1 MVHVDIIRA
10 MRIRCLS
17 IILLTTFAAHAAELV
32 RLPTGVSLDPV
43 AESHAV
49 GNFPLAMAVAP
60 GGERVALLL
69 NGWRQQG
76 VQIVDRKSGA
86 VIQTLPQIAAFIG
99 LAFST
104 DGKTLYASGGN
115 DDSIFIY
122 RWNGSEATADGK
134 IDLVER
140 PKPLPNAKP
149 ADPVGI
155 QYPAG
160 IATSRDGRV
169 LYIAENLGDTLA
181 VLDLSTRRVIQ
192 RVRTDRYP
200 YTVVCDAHGDV
211 YVSAWGDN
219 TVNRFRAN
227 ANGTLRRTA
236 RIAVGRHP
244 SAMVIRGTRLYVTS
258 ASTDSISVVDTA
270 TSKVIRTLNDA
281 PPAGPR
287 EGSTPNALAL
297 SRDGT
302 RLFVAEAD
310 SNAVAVFDVAA
321 GKLLGRIPVEW
332 YPSAL
337 ALDGDDLLVI
347 NAKGRGTRANP
358 NHAQPDKRYP
368 PDSRDYTLGQLDGSL
383 MSLPTAIA
391 MSKLSSFTR
400 HVAHANGWDTTRAA
414 HRYPVFKHVIYIIKE
429 NRTYDQVLGDMK
441 EGDGDASLV
450 FFPENVSPNHHAL
463 ARRFGLFDRFFTN
476 AEVSA
481 QGHNWSTAAY
491 SNDYLEKTVQSVYSD
506 RGRDY
511 DYEGKNRDHVV
522 DDDDDVNAPAAGY
535 LWDLALRKKI
545 SLRNYGE
552 FAGKA
557 DDVSD
562 AAGKQTIGFRRALR
576 DTTSPDFPPFDMKI
590 SDQTRAD
597 VWLREFKEY
606 VERGSLPA
614 LEIVRLPNDHTE
626 GAAAGRPTPRAFMA
640 DNDLAMGRMIEAL
653 SHSPFWRDTAVFVV
667 EDDAQAGPD
676 HVDSHRSV
684 LLMISAWNR
693 GGLIHR
699 FVNTTDVLATMEEIL
714 GLDSMSQFDHYG
726 RPMRGL
732 FAEKPDLTPYDA
744 IKPRVPLDEKNPES
758 AESKK
763 TALLD
768 FSKPDAADDE
778 TLNLILWRTIKGEVP
793 YPGPTRA
800 AVGEMTR

>member
-1 MVHVDIIRA
+1 
-10 MRIRCLS
+10 MRICCLS
-17 IILLTTFAAHAAELV
+17 IVLLTAINTYAAEPV
-32 RLPTGVSLDPV
+32 RLPTGVSLDPA
-43 AESHAV
+43 AESHGV
-49 GNFPLAMAVAP
+49 GNFPLAIAVTP
-60 GGERVALLL
+60 EGGRVALLL

-76 VQIVDRKSGA
+76 VQIVDRNSGA
-86 VIQTLPQIAAFIG
+86 VIQTLPQVAAFIG
-99 LAFST
+99 LAFSN

-115 DDSIFIY
+115 DDSIFVY
-122 RWNGSEATADGK
+122 RWNGGEAAADGK

-140 PKPLPNAKP
+140 PKPEPSAKP
-149 ADPVGI
+149 KDPVGT

-160 IATSRDGRV
+160 ICMSRDGRF

-181 VLDLSTRRVIQ
+181 VLDVSTKRVIQ
-192 RVRTDRYP
+192 RMKTDRYP
-200 YTVVCDAHGDV
+200 YTVVADARGDL

-219 TVNRFRAN
+219 TVNRFRAD

-244 SAMVIRGTRLYVTS
+244 SAMVVRGARLYVAS

-270 TSKVIRTLNDA
+270 ISKVIRTLSDA

-297 SRDGT
+297 SRDGS

-310 SNAVAVFDVAA
+310 NNAVAVFEAVT

-337 ALDGDDLLVI
+337 ALDGDLLVV
-347 NAKGRGTRANP
+347 NAKGHGSRPNP
-358 NHAQPDKRYP
+358 NHVQPGTKLP
-368 PDSRDYTLGQLDGSL
+368 KDSRDYTLGQLEGSL
-383 MSLPTAIA
+383 MSIPAVIA
-391 MSKLSSFTR
+391 PSKLSSFTKR
-400 HVAHANGWDTTRAA
+400 VAHANGWDTTRGPR
-414 HRYPVFKHVIYIIKE
+414 RYPPFKHVIYVIKE

-476 AEVSA
+476 AETSA

-491 SNDYLEKTVQSVYSD
+491 SNDYLEKTMPSEYSS
-506 RGRDY
+506 RGRGY
-511 DYEGKNRDHVV
+511 DYEGTNRGRAV

-535 LWDLALRKKI
+535 LWDLAVRKKI

-552 FAGKA
+552 YAGNGE
-557 DDVSD
+557 DVRD
-562 AAGKQTIGFRRALR
+562 AVGKQYIGFRRALR
-576 DTTSPDFPPFDMKI
+576 DTTSPDYPPFNMNI
-590 SDQTRAD
+590 PDQTRAD
-597 VWLREFKEY
+597 VWLREFKQY
-606 VERGSLPA
+606 AERGDLPA

-626 GAAAGRPTPRAFMA
+626 GAATGKPTPRAYMA
-640 DNDLAMGRMIEAL
+640 DNDLALGRIVDAV

-693 GGLIHR
+693 AGLVHR

-714 GLDSMSQFDHYG
+714 GLDSLSQFDHYG

-732 FAEKPDLTPYDA
+732 FAEQPDLTPYGA
-744 IKPRVPLDEKNPES
+744 IKPGVPLDEKNPDS
-758 AESKK
+758 AQSKQS
-763 TALLD
+763 ALLD
-768 FSKPDAADDE
+768 FSKADAIDDA

-800 AVGEMTR
+800 AVGDMLR

>member
-1 MVHVDIIRA
+1 
-10 MRIRCLS
+10 MRIRCL
-17 IILLTTFAAHAAELV
+17 IIVLFIAINSHAADLV
-32 RLPTGVSLDPV
+32 RLPTGVSLDP
-43 AESHAV
+43 AAKSHSV
-49 GNFPLAMAVAP
+49 GNFPLAIAVAP
-60 GGERVALLL
+60 GGARVALLL

-86 VIQTLPQIAAFIG
+86 VVQTLPQIAAFIG
-99 LAFST
+99 LAFSA
-104 DGKTLYASGGN
+104 DGKMLYASGGN
-115 DDSIFIY
+115 DDSIFVY

-140 PKPLPNAKP
+140 PKPVPNAKP
-149 ADPVGI
+149 KDPVGI

-160 IATSRDGRV
+160 IATSRDGRF
-169 LYIAENLGDTLA
+169 LYVAENLGDTLA
-181 VLDLSTRRVIQ
+181 VIDLSTKRVIQ
-192 RVRTDRYP
+192 RVKTDRYP
-200 YTVVCDAHGDV
+200 YTVVVDARGEL

-227 ANGTLRRTA
+227 ADGTLRRTA
-236 RIAVGRHP
+236 RIVVGRHP
-244 SAMVIRGTRLYVTS
+244 SAMVVRGTRLYVAS
-258 ASTDSISVVDTA
+258 ASTDSISVVDTT

-297 SRDGT
+297 SRDGS
-302 RLFVAEAD
+302 RMFAAEAD
-310 SNAVAVFDVAA
+310 SNAVAVFDVAS

-337 ALDGDDLLVI
+337 ALDGDDLLVV
-347 NAKGRGTRANP
+347 NAKGGGSRPNPSQVQPGTKIP
-358 NHAQPDKRYP
+358 K
-368 PDSRDYTLGQLDGSL
+368 DSRDYTLGQLDGSL
-383 MSLPTAIA
+383 ISIPATIET
-391 MSKLSSFTR
+391 SKLASFTKR
-400 HVAHANGWDTTRAA
+400 VAHANGWDVTRAA
-414 HRYPVFKHVIYIIKE
+414 GRYPPFKHVIYIIKE

-441 EGDGDASLV
+441 EGDGDASLI

-463 ARRFGLFDRFFTN
+463 ARRFGLFDRFFVN

-491 SNDYLEKTVQSVYSD
+491 STDYLEKTMPSEYSS
-506 RGRDY
+506 RGREY
-511 DYEGKNRDHVV
+511 DYEGTNRDRVV

-535 LWDLALRKKI
+535 LWDLAVRKKL

-552 FAGKA
+552 YAGNG
-557 DDVSD
+557 DDVRD
-562 AAGKQTIGFRRALR
+562 AVGKQYIGFRRALR
-576 DTTSPDFPPFDMKI
+576 DTTSPDYPDFDMKI
-590 SDQTRAD
+590 PDQTRAD
-597 VWLREFKEY
+597 VWLREFKQY
-606 VERGSLPA
+606 VERGTLPA

-626 GAAAGRPTPRAFMA
+626 GAAAGKPTPRAFMA
-640 DNDLAMGRMIEAL
+640 DNDLALGRIIDAL

-693 GGLIHR
+693 GGLVHR

-714 GLDSMSQFDHYG
+714 GLDSLSQFDHYG

-732 FAEKPDLTPYDA
+732 FAENPDLTPYDT
-744 IKPRVPLDEKNPES
+744 IKPGVPLDEKNPES
-758 AESKK
+758 AQSKQS
-763 TALLD
+763 ALLD
-768 FSKPDAADDE
+768 FSRADAIDDA
-778 TLNLILWRTIKGEVP
+778 TLNLILWRTIKGDVP

-800 AVGEMTR
+800 AVGEILR

>member
-1 MVHVDIIRA
+1 

-17 IILLTTFAAHAAELV
+17 IILLIALKTHAVELA
-32 RLPTGVSLDPV
+32 RLPTGVSLDPA
-43 AESHAV
+43 AESHGV
-49 GNFPLAMAVAP
+49 GNFPLAIALAP

-76 VQIVDRKSGA
+76 VQIVDRKSGT
-86 VIQTLPQIAAFIG
+86 VVQTLPQIAAFIG

-115 DDSIFIY
+115 DDSIFVY

-140 PKPLPNAKP
+140 PKLIPNAKP
-149 ADPVGI
+149 KDPVGI
-155 QYPAG
+155 VYPAG
-160 IATSRDGRV
+160 IATSRDGRF

-192 RVRTDRYP
+192 RVKTDRYP
-200 YTVVCDAHGDV
+200 YTVVADARGDL

-227 ANGTLRRTA
+227 ANGTLRRIA
-236 RIAVGRHP
+236 RIAAGRHP
-244 SAMVIRGTRLYVTS
+244 SAMVIRGTRLYVAS
-258 ASTDSISVVDTA
+258 ASTDSISVVDTT
-270 TSKVIRTLNDA
+270 TSKVIRTLNDP

-287 EGSTPNALAL
+287 EGSTPNALAF
-297 SRDGT
+297 SRDGS

-310 SNAVAVFDVAA
+310 NNAVAVFDVAA

-337 ALDGDDLLVI
+337 ALDGDDLLVV
-347 NAKGRGTRANP
+347 NAKGRGSRPNP
-358 NHAQPDKRYP
+358 NRSQPGPKLL

-383 MSLPTAIA
+383 MSIPVGTAA
-391 MSKLSSFTR
+391 LKLASFTKR
-400 HVAHANGWDTTRAA
+400 VAHANGWDATRGTSG
-414 HRYPVFKHVIYIIKE
+414 YTPFKHVIYIIKE

-463 ARRFGLFDRFFTN
+463 ARRFGLFDRFFVN

-481 QGHNWSTAAY
+481 SGHNWSTAAY
-491 SNDYLEKTVQSVYSD
+491 STDYLEKSMPSEYSS
-506 RGRDY
+506 RGRAY
-511 DYEGKNRDHVV
+511 DYEGTNRGRVV
-522 DDDDDVNAPAAGY
+522 DDDDDVNAPASGY
-535 LWDLALRKKI
+535 LWDLAVRKKI

-552 FAGKA
+552 YVGNGE
-557 DDVSD
+557 DVRD
-562 AAGKQTIGFRRALR
+562 AVGKQYIGFRRALR
-576 DTTSPDFPPFDMKI
+576 DTTSPEYPPFNMNI
-590 SDQTRAD
+590 PDQTRVD
-597 VWLREFKEY
+597 VWLREFNQY
-606 VERGSLPA
+606 IERGSLPA

-626 GAAAGRPTPRAFMA
+626 GATEKKPTPRAFMA
-640 DNDLAMGRMIEAL
+640 DNDLALGRIIDAL

-667 EDDAQAGPD
+667 EDDAQSGPD

-693 GGLIHR
+693 GGLVHR
-699 FVNTTDVLATMEEIL
+699 FLNTTDVLATMEEIL
-714 GLDSMSQFDHYG
+714 GLDSLSQFDHYG
-726 RPMRGL
+726 RPMRGV
-732 FAEKPDLTPYDA
+732 FAEQPDLIPYDA
-744 IKPRVPLDEKNPES
+744 IKPGVPLDEKNPES
-758 AESKK
+758 AQSKRSK
-763 TALLD
+763 LLD
-768 FSKPDAADDE
+768 FSKADAIDDA
-778 TLNLILWRTIKGEVP
+778 TLNLILWRTIKGNVP

-800 AVGEMTR
+800 AVGEMLR